1 MTRAFPFVAL
11 VAVAAATHPAWAEDR
26 GERAPLL
33 TVDQAIAA
41 ARESNHQLAST
52 SRVVAQASEREAA
65 LKTRRLP
72 SLSLDAFGG
81 RLIDSVDFK
90 IPAGSLGTIPGVGAL
105 PPTDKALTVPTDFFG
120 VGQASVGQPLT
131 QQYKIGLRLDAV
143 RLERDVAIEDLRHDK
158 QRVAADVRTAYY
170 EISATQAAVRALQDL
185 VRAIE
190 EVDKITDRYVDEG
203 LALRAEALE
212 VKARL
217 ARERQ
222 RLEQT
227 QSGLDTQ
234 REHLNQLMG
243 RGLTTPFRVATP
255 EELIA
260 REAALSLAEARD
272 RAAAR
277 RPEVHTASLRAA
289 QADTARNLAN
299 AGWIPDVT
307 LVASYTAIANVDVAP
322 DHMATVGVLFSWEP
336 FDWGRKSH
344 EAKEHALQ
352 VEQAR
357 EGKLETEE
365 QIAVEVGQRW
375 RSVKDADALLGAT
388 HLSEEAAQAYLEN
401 TRNRYREDARMLQDV
416 LEAEA
421 RLSRARHDFTD
432 ALAGYWSAS
441 AELERT
447 IGNED

>member
-1 MTRAFPFVAL
+1 MSRAILFAAL
-11 VAVAAATHPAWAEDR
+11 LAIAGAASADDR
-26 GERAPLL
+26 GLRAPLL
-33 TVDQAIAA
+33 TVDEAIAA
-41 ARESNHQLAST
+41 ARGSNHQIAST
-52 SRVVAQASEREAA
+52 ATVVAQASEREAA

-72 SLSLDAFGG
+72 ALSLDAFGG
-81 RLIDSVDFK
+81 RLVDSVDFK
-90 IPAGSLGTIPGVGAL
+90 IPAGSLGTIAGVGAL

-120 VGQASVGQPLT
+120 IGVASVGQPLT

-143 RLERDVAIEDLRHDK
+143 RLERDVAVEDLRHEK
-158 QRVAADVRTAYY
+158 QKVAADVRTAYY
-170 EISATQAAVRALQDL
+170 EISATQAAIRALQDL

-190 EVDKITDRYVDEG
+190 EVDKITDRYVEEG

-222 RLEQT
+222 RLTQT
-227 QSGLDTQ
+227 ESGLATQ

-243 RGLTTPFRVATP
+243 RDLTTSFRVSTP
-255 EELIA
+255 GELIA
-260 REAALSLAEARD
+260 REAEVSLSQARE
-272 RAAAR
+272 RATAR
-277 RPEVHTASLRAA
+277 RPEVHTASLRAK
-289 QADTARNLAN
+289 QADTARKLAN

-307 LVASYTAIANVDVAP
+307 LVASYARIANVDVAP

-344 EAKEHALQ
+344 EAKERALQ
-352 VEQAR
+352 VDQAHQ
-357 EGKLETEE
+357 GKLETEE

-375 RSVKDADALLGAT
+375 RALKDADALLEAT
-388 HLSEEAAQAYLEN
+388 HLSEDAAQAYLDN

-432 ALAGYWSAS
+432 ALAGYWSAA